1 MKEKEA
7 TAHTI
12 KAEEL
17 AKQQKEISVSE
28 FFAKNRHLL
37 GFDNPMRALL
47 MTVKEAVDNSLDACA
62 EMKVLPEILVHI
74 KQTAE
79 NRYHVSVED
88 NGPGIV
94 KEQIPRVFGKLL
106 YGSKFHHLRQSLTA
120 DEPIFIKRNNKVE
133 LIPIGEFVDHFLG
146 KEKEEQNISFLD
158 IQVPAF
164 DPLSKKYHLRRVSH
178 VIRHKRENEILK
190 IRTEYNKEI
199 KVTGCHSL
207 FTYNQK
213 TEKVESVEARSL
225 KKGDY
230 IVVPSK
236 LPEVENIY
244 EINVLEYLSYTDIRR
259 NWFYVYGI
267 RDIVKKLRDSA
278 EIVHKK
284 VDKSRRFYRVNL
296 GGVSLDVL
304 DDSMKQYITKGFLPL
319 QMVCKLN
326 LIHEVKEGQIVT
338 YYHGRKH
345 QLPVTLS
352 LSKEFLRF
360 LGVYIAEGHPGLR
373 QLGLTFGKHEQA
385 LINEVLSFAQILGL
399 GSSTELR
406 ERSIRVKLFNNL
418 FVKFIK
424 NVCGKGAFN
433 KRIPEFVFRVN
444 EDLRWHFID
453 GYCQGDGHK
462 VKDRNSLMF
471 GTKSKNLAIGLQYLF
486 LMNGIT
492 SSYGSRLEKG
502 LGKIETMTHKVS
514 IYGSA
519 LDGSHVYARS
529 IGRKKRRLIEYN
541 SGNVLGVVAQELDP
555 GDLAFVQIREVEMI
569 TQGYDY
575 VYDLS
580 VPGCENFVGGIGGIA
595 CHNSR
600 GQQGIGISA
609 SVLYAQLTTG
619 KVTKITS
626 RTDPKKPAHYYELQI
641 DTKRN
646 EPKILAEKEIE
657 WKKEHGTKVELELEG
672 KYQKGK
678 QSVDE
683 FIKQAAIV
691 NPHARFTLL
700 TPDNEKIEFPRV
712 INQLPAEAKE
722 IKPHPYG
729 IEVGTLIRMM
739 EETSSRTL
747 QGFLTTE
754 FSRIGAGTA
763 KEMCE
768 KALLQA
774 DYKPHSVTHQEAER
788 LFKAMQEVKVIAP
801 PTDCLSPIGEEALVR
816 GLKKE
821 IAADFYTAVSRQP
834 SVYRGFPFLIEVA
847 IAYGGSVDKEGAVRL
862 LRFAN
867 RVPLLYQQGA
877 CSVTRA
883 VQETNWK
890 AYGLQQ
896 SGDNLPVG
904 PVAIVVHMASV
915 WVPFTSEAK
924 DAVAHYD
931 EIIKEIKLAVQ
942 ECGRK
947 LNIYIRQHVRARE
960 AKERVSLFEKY
971 IPEVADALADLT
983 GKKKEIIVTELQKI
997 LKKGMSDILAQ
1008 ANGEENGK
1016 GK

>member
-1 MKEKEA
+1 MKEKEE

-62 EMKVLPEILVHI
+62 EIKVLPEVSVHI

-79 NRYHVSVED
+79 SRYRISIED

-106 YGSKFHHLRQSLTA
+106 YGSKFHHLRQS
-120 DEPIFIKRNNKVE
+120 
-133 LIPIGEFVDHFLG
+133 
-146 KEKEEQNISFLD
+146 
-158 IQVPAF
+158 
-164 DPLSKKYHLRRVSH
+164 
-178 VIRHKRENEILK
+178 
-190 IRTEYNKEI
+190 
-199 KVTGCHSL
+199 
-207 FTYNQK
+207 
-213 TEKVESVEARSL
+213 
-225 KKGDY
+225 
-230 IVVPSK
+230 
-236 LPEVENIY
+236 
-244 EINVLEYLSYTDIRR
+244 
-259 NWFYVYGI
+259 
-267 RDIVKKLRDSA
+267 
-278 EIVHKK
+278 
-284 VDKSRRFYRVNL
+284 
-296 GGVSLDVL
+296 
-304 DDSMKQYITKGFLPL
+304 
-319 QMVCKLN
+319 
-326 LIHEVKEGQIVT
+326 
-338 YYHGRKH
+338 
-345 QLPVTLS
+345 
-352 LSKEFLRF
+352 
-360 LGVYIAEGHPGLR
+360 
-373 QLGLTFGKHEQA
+373 
-385 LINEVLSFAQILGL
+385 
-399 GSSTELR
+399 
-406 ERSIRVKLFNNL
+406 
-418 FVKFIK
+418 
-424 NVCGKGAFN
+424 
-433 KRIPEFVFRVN
+433 
-444 EDLRWHFID
+444 
-453 GYCQGDGHK
+453 
-462 VKDRNSLMF
+462 
-471 GTKSKNLAIGLQYLF
+471 
-486 LMNGIT
+486 
-492 SSYGSRLEKG
+492 
-502 LGKIETMTHKVS
+502 
-514 IYGSA
+514 
-519 LDGSHVYARS
+519 
-529 IGRKKRRLIEYN
+529 
-541 SGNVLGVVAQELDP
+541 
-555 GDLAFVQIREVEMI
+555 
-569 TQGYDY
+569 
-575 VYDLS
+575 
-580 VPGCENFVGGIGGIA
+580 
-595 CHNSR
+595 R

-619 KVTKITS
+619 KATKITS

-646 EPKILAEKEIE
+646 EPKIITERETE

-712 INQLPAEAKE
+712 ITQLPAEAKE

-729 IEVGTLIRMM
+729 TEVGTLIRML

-768 KALLQA
+768 KALLQS
-774 DYKPHSVTHQEAER
+774 DYKPQSVTHQEAER

-801 PTDCLSPIGEEALVR
+801 PTDCLSPIGEEELVK

-847 IAYGGSVDKEGAVRL
+847 VAYGGSLDKEGSVRL

-896 SGDNLPVG
+896 SGENLPAG
-904 PVAIVVHMASV
+904 PVALVVHMASV

-924 DAVAHYD
+924 DAIAHYD

-947 LNIYIRQHVRARE
+947 LNTYIRQHVKAKE

-971 IPEVADALADLT
+971 IPEVADALSDLT
-983 GKKKEIIVTELQKI
+983 GKKKEAIVAELQKI

-1016 GK
+1016 GKQ